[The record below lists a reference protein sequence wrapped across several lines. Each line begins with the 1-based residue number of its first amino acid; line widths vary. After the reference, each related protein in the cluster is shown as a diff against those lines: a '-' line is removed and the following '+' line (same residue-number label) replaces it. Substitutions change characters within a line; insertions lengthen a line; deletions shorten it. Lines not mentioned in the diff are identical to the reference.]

1 MKGNK
6 KILVIAILLLLI
18 AVSYGTYAIYKSTV
32 SGTATVTAASW
43 DVEFKNG
50 QAELTDNFSLVF
62 GTTECTGNPH
72 VKDGVIA
79 PGATCSKTVT
89 LDAGTSEVDVR
100 YEVTAGTVTV
110 SSGDLE
116 DANVFTVT
124 LTPANGTI
132 GYADGTRT
140 ADFVVNVTWAG
151 LDDTPTDTINEA
163 DTDLNGQTFTVPLTL
178 VAKQVVGS

>member
-18 AVSYGTYAIYKSTV
+18 AVSYGTYAIYKSSV
-32 SGTATVTAASW
+32 SGNATVTAAVW

-62 GTTECTGNPH
+62 GTTECTNNAH

-89 LDAGTSEVDVR
+89 LDAGTSEVDVM
-100 YEVTAGTVTV
+100 YEVSHGTVTV
-110 SSGDLE
+110 GSGTLTG
-116 DANVFTVT
+116 ANEFTVT
-124 LTPANGTI
+124 LTPASGTI
-132 GYADGTRT
+132 TYDAGTRT

-151 LDDTPTDTINEA
+151 LDDTPTDTINAA
-163 DTDLNGQTFTVPLTL
+163 DTALNGQTFTVPLTL